1 VTVPRFF
8 LTPALGV
15 VLLLTGVGELRA
27 FDLFG
32 GKKEGGTR
40 DQKSGLFP
48 RRTDTDASKSHLL
61 QQEMMDYSDRFTMAV
76 WQALDQYLRGETDP
90 QKRSAAEHW
99 KVLYS
104 AATMQIAAGRDPAG
118 SLLDMAVLTD
128 LAEWSV
134 AHSWNPQVF
143 GKGGEPLLGA
153 LRGMKKD
160 LGSILETTLTTVQR
174 QQLNNIIS
182 DWKQRHPEA
191 LYVAGIR
198 LNDISSARTGKEEKS
213 GGLLLI
219 ADVSRAVGKV
229 DEALQYGERAMFY
242 LERLPRLTTMQ
253 TSLALAQVGSAPAIL
268 SLTGSA
274 ERASAAITELPEKVT
289 DALSTNAATVKEMLP
304 GIQGT
309 VTESRKLAEAIDRTM
324 NSSFFTNTSSGPSP
338 WTPER
343 TGVLMGQVRDT
354 LHEANQLSSSLGGG
368 GNLVDAIFY
377 RALIVVG
384 ALIAGAAGL
393 IVLYRNFSK
402 R

>member
-1 VTVPRFF
+1 MTAPRFL
-8 LTPALGV
+8 LTLALGV
-15 VLLLTGVGELRA
+15 VLLLSGAGELHA

-32 GKKEGGTR
+32 GKKEGATK
-40 DQKSGLFP
+40 DQKVGLFP
-48 RRTDTDASKSHLL
+48 RRADTEASKSHLL
-61 QQEMMDYSDRFTMAV
+61 QQEMMDFSDRFTMAV

-104 AATMQIAAGRDPAG
+104 AASMQIAAGRDPAG

-128 LAEWSV
+128 LSEWSV
-134 AHSWNPQVF
+134 ARSWNPQVF
-143 GKGGEPLLGA
+143 GKGGEPLLEA
-153 LRGMKKD
+153 LKGMKRD
-160 LGSILETTLTTVQR
+160 LGVILDDTVTTGQR
-174 QQLNNIIS
+174 QQLNAIIS
-182 DWKQRHPEA
+182 DWKQRHPGA

-198 LNDISSARTGKEEKS
+198 LNDISSARTGKEQKS
-213 GGLLLI
+213 GGLILV

-253 TSLALAQVGSAPAIL
+253 TSLALAQAGSAPAVL
-268 SLTGSA
+268 SLSGSA
-274 ERASAAITELPEKVT
+274 EKAAAAITDLPEKIT
-289 DALSTNAATVKEMLP
+289 ASISTNAATVKEMLP

-343 TGVLMGQVRDT
+343 TVVLLGQLRDT

-368 GNLVDAIFY
+368 GNLVDTIFY

-384 ALIAGAAGL
+384 VLIAGVAGL
-393 IVLYRNFSK
+393 ILLFRRLK
-402 R
+402 

>member
-1 VTVPRFF
+1 M
-8 LTPALGV
+8 
-15 VLLLTGVGELRA
+15 LLLSGAEELCA

-32 GKKEGGTR
+32 GKKEGGTK
-40 DQKSGLFP
+40 DQKIGLFP
-48 RRTDTDASKSHLL
+48 SRADSEASRSHLL
-61 QQEMMDYSDRFTMAV
+61 QQEMMDFSDRFSMAV

-99 KVLYS
+99 KVLFS
-104 AATMQIAAGRDPAG
+104 AAAMQIAAGRDPAG

-134 AHSWNPQVF
+134 ARSWNPQVF
-143 GKGGEPLLGA
+143 VKGGEPLLEA
-153 LRGMKKD
+153 LKGMKRD
-160 LGSILETTLTTVQR
+160 IGGILDGTLTLGQR
-174 QQLNNIIS
+174 QQLNAIIS
-182 DWKQRHPEA
+182 DWKQRHPGA
-191 LYVAGIR
+191 LYVAGVR
-198 LNDISSARTGKEEKS
+198 LNDISSARTGKEQKS

-274 ERASAAITELPEKVT
+274 EKASAAITELPDKVT
-289 DALSTNAATVKEMLP
+289 EALSTNAATVKELLP
-304 GIQGT
+304 GIQ
-309 VTESRKLAEAIDRTM
+309 VSITESRKLAEAVDRTI
-324 NSSFFTNTSSGPSP
+324 NSSFFTDDTKTPTP

-343 TGVLMGQVRDT
+343 TGAVLVHLRDT
-354 LHEANQLSSSLGGG
+354 LHEANQLSTSLSGG

-384 ALIAGAAGL
+384 VLIAGIAGL
-393 IVLYRNFSK
+393 IVLYRNLPK

>member
-1 VTVPRFF
+1 MILPRFY
-8 LTPALGV
+8 LTPALVV
-15 VLLLTGVGELRA
+15 VLHLSGAGELRA

-32 GKKEGGTR
+32 VKKEGGTK
-40 DQKSGLFP
+40 DQKVGLFP

-76 WQALDQYLRGETDP
+76 WQALDQFLRGETDP

-134 AHSWNPQVF
+134 ARSWNPQVF

-160 LGSILETTLTTVQR
+160 LGSILETTLTPLQR
-174 QQLNNIIS
+174 QQLNSIIS
-182 DWKQRHPEA
+182 DWKSRHPGA

-198 LNDISSARTGKEEKS
+198 LADISASRTGKESSK
-213 GGLLLI
+213 GGLILI

-253 TSLALAQVGSAPAIL
+253 TSLALAQAGSAPAVL
-268 SLTGSA
+268 SLAGSA
-274 ERASAAITELPEKVT
+274 EKAAAAITDLPDKVT
-289 DALSTNAATVKEMLP
+289 ASISTNAATVQEMLP

-309 VTESRKLAEAIDRTM
+309 VTESRKLAEAVDRTV
-324 NSSFFTNTSSGPSP
+324 NSPLFTNTSSVPSP

-343 TGVLMGQVRDT
+343 TGALLLQLRDT

-368 GNLVDAIFY
+368 GSIVDAIFH
-377 RALIVVG
+377 RTLIVIGV
-384 ALIAGAAGL
+384 LIAGGAGL
-393 IVLYRNFSK
+393 IILFGNLPK

>member
-1 VTVPRFF
+1 M
-8 LTPALGV
+8 
-15 VLLLTGVGELRA
+15 VLLLSGAGELRA

-32 GKKEGGTR
+32 DKKEGATK
-40 DQKSGLFP
+40 DQKVGLFP
-48 RRTDTDASKSHLL
+48 RRADTEASKSHLL
-61 QQEMMDYSDRFTMAV
+61 QQEMMDFSDRFTMAV

-128 LAEWSV
+128 LSEWSV
-134 AHSWNPQVF
+134 ARSWNPQVF
-143 GKGGEPLLGA
+143 GKGGEPLLEA

-160 LGSILETTLTTVQR
+160 LWGILDGTLTPGQR
-174 QQLNNIIS
+174 QQLSSIIT
-182 DWKQRHPEA
+182 DWKQHHPGA

-198 LNDISSARTGKEEKS
+198 LNDLSSARTGKEQKN

-253 TSLALAQVGSAPAIL
+253 TSLALAQAGSAPAVL
-268 SLTGSA
+268 SLAGSA
-274 ERASAAITELPEKVT
+274 EKASTAITELPDKVT
-289 DALSTNAATVKEMLP
+289 QALSTNASTVKELLP
-304 GIQGT
+304 GIQ
-309 VTESRKLAEAIDRTM
+309 VSLTESRKLAEAVDRTM
-324 NSSFFTNTSSGPSP
+324 NSTFFTNTSSGPTP

-343 TGVLMGQVRDT
+343 TGAVLAHLQDT
-354 LHEANQLSSSLGGG
+354 LHEANQLSASLGGG
-368 GNLVDAIFY
+368 GSIVDDIFY
-377 RALIVVG
+377 RLLI
-384 ALIAGAAGL
+384 LIAVVIAGVAGL
-393 IVLYRNFSK
+393 IVLFRRLK
-402 R
+402 

>member
-1 VTVPRFF
+1 MFIPRYLSGAPLVVALLFLGSGAVTAR
-8 LTPALGV
+8 
-15 VLLLTGVGELRA
+15 
-27 FDLFG
+27 DLFG
-32 GKKEGGTR
+32 GKKEE
-40 DQKSGLFP
+40 KPGLFAKHSEIA
-48 RRTDTDASKSHLL
+48 ASKSHLL

-99 KVLYS
+99 KVLFS

-128 LAEWSV
+128 LSEWSV
-134 AHSWNPQVF
+134 ARSWNPQVF
-143 GKGGEPLLGA
+143 GKGGEPLLEA

-160 LGSILETTLTTVQR
+160 IGDILDGTLTPMQR
-174 QQLNNIIS
+174 QQLSTIIS
-182 DWKQRHPEA
+182 DWKQRHPGA

-198 LNDISSARTGKEEKS
+198 LNDISSARIGKQEKS

-253 TSLALAQVGSAPAIL
+253 TSLALAQAGSAPSVLA
-268 SLTGSA
+268 LTRSA
-274 ERASAAITELPEKVT
+274 ETASAAVSELPDKLT
-289 DALSTNAATVKEMLP
+289 AAMATNAATMKELLP
-304 GIQGT
+304 GIRET
-309 VTESRKLAEAIDRTM
+309 VTESRKLAEAVDRTM
-324 NSSFFTNTSSGPSP
+324 NSAFFTNDSKPPTP

-343 TGVLMGQVRDT
+343 TGAVLGHLRDT

-368 GNLVDAIFY
+368 GSLVDAIFY
-377 RALIVVG
+377 RIM
-384 ALIAGAAGL
+384 IAIGLLLAGGAGL
-393 IVLYRNFSK
+393 IVLFRRLK
-402 R
+402 

>member
-1 VTVPRFF
+1 M
-8 LTPALGV
+8 
-15 VLLLTGVGELRA
+15 LLLSGAGELRA

-32 GKKEGGTR
+32 GKKEGGTK
-40 DQKSGLFP
+40 DQKIGLFP
-48 RRTDTDASKSHLL
+48 RRAESEASRSHLL
-61 QQEMMDYSDRFTMAV
+61 QQEMMDFSDRFSMAV

-99 KVLYS
+99 KVLFS
-104 AATMQIAAGRDPAG
+104 AAAMQIAAGRDPAG

-134 AHSWNPQVF
+134 ARSWNPQVF
-143 GKGGEPLLGA
+143 GKGGEPLLEA
-153 LRGMKKD
+153 LKGMKRD
-160 LGSILETTLTTVQR
+160 IGGILDGTLTLEQR
-174 QQLNNIIS
+174 QQLNAIIS
-182 DWKQRHPEA
+182 DWKQRHPGA

-198 LNDISSARTGKEEKS
+198 LNDISSARTGKEQKS

-274 ERASAAITELPEKVT
+274 EKASAAITELPDKVT
-289 DALSTNAATVKEMLP
+289 EALSTNAATVKELLP
-304 GIQGT
+304 GIQ
-309 VTESRKLAEAIDRTM
+309 VSITESRKLAEAIDRTM
-324 NSSFFTNTSSGPSP
+324 NSSFFTNTSSAPSP

-343 TGVLMGQVRDT
+343 TSVVLGQLRDT

-384 ALIAGAAGL
+384 VLIAGIAGL
-393 IVLYRNFSK
+393 IVLYRNFPK

>member
-1 VTVPRFF
+1 MTMPRFL
-8 LTPALGV
+8 LTSTLGV
-15 VLLLTGVGELRA
+15 MLFMTGVVDLPA

-32 GKKEGGTR
+32 GKKDGGTR
-40 DQKSGLFP
+40 DQKVALFP
-48 RRTDTDASKSHLL
+48 RRAESESSRSHLL
-61 QQEMMDYSDRFTMAV
+61 QQEMMDFSDRFTMAV

-104 AATMQIAAGRDPAG
+104 AASMQIAAGRDPAG

-128 LAEWSV
+128 LSEWSV
-134 AHSWNPQVF
+134 ARSWNPQVF
-143 GKGGEPLLGA
+143 GKGGEPLLET

-160 LGSILETTLTTVQR
+160 LWGILDGTLTSVQR
-174 QQLNNIIS
+174 QQLISIIN
-182 DWKQRHPEA
+182 DWKQHHPGA

-198 LNDISSARTGKEEKS
+198 LNDLSSARTGKEQKN

-253 TSLALAQVGSAPAIL
+253 TSLALAQAGSAPAVL
-268 SLTGSA
+268 SLAGSA
-274 ERASAAITELPEKVT
+274 EKASAAITELPDKVT
-289 DALSTNAATVKEMLP
+289 EALSTNASTVKELLP
-304 GIQGT
+304 GIQ
-309 VTESRKLAEAIDRTM
+309 VSLTESRKLAEAVDRTM
-324 NSSFFTNTSSGPSP
+324 NSSFFTDNSKPPTP

-343 TGVLMGQVRDT
+343 TGAVLVQLRDT

-368 GNLVDAIFY
+368 GSIVDSIFY
-377 RALIVVG
+377 RLLIVIAVV
-384 ALIAGAAGL
+384 IAGAAAL
-393 IVLYRNFSK
+393 IVLLRRLK
-402 R
+402 

>member
-1 VTVPRFF
+1 MTAPRFL

-15 VLLLTGVGELRA
+15 VLLLSGAGELRA

-32 GKKEGGTR
+32 DKKEGATK
-40 DQKSGLFP
+40 DQKVGLFP
-48 RRTDTDASKSHLL
+48 RRADTEASKSHLL
-61 QQEMMDYSDRFTMAV
+61 QQEMMDFSDRFTMAV

-128 LAEWSV
+128 LSEWSV
-134 AHSWNPQVF
+134 ARSWNPQVF
-143 GKGGEPLLGA
+143 GKGGEPLLEA

-160 LGSILETTLTTVQR
+160 LWGILDGTLTPGQR
-174 QQLNNIIS
+174 QQLSSIIT
-182 DWKQRHPEA
+182 DWKQHHPGA

-198 LNDISSARTGKEEKS
+198 LNDLSSARTGKEQKN

-253 TSLALAQVGSAPAIL
+253 TSLALAQAGSAPAVL
-268 SLTGSA
+268 SLAGSA
-274 ERASAAITELPEKVT
+274 EKASTAITELPDKVT
-289 DALSTNAATVKEMLP
+289 QALSTNASTVKELLP
-304 GIQGT
+304 GIQ
-309 VTESRKLAEAIDRTM
+309 VSLTESRKLAEAVDRTM
-324 NSSFFTNTSSGPSP
+324 NSTFFTNTSSGPTP

-343 TGVLMGQVRDT
+343 TGAVLAHLQDT
-354 LHEANQLSSSLGGG
+354 LHEANQLSASLGGG
-368 GNLVDAIFY
+368 GSIVDDIFY
-377 RALIVVG
+377 RLLI
-384 ALIAGAAGL
+384 LIAVVIAGVAGL
-393 IVLYRNFSK
+393 IVLFRRLK
-402 R
+402 